1 MDKERAKSFMYTP
14 EEDKKYLFKVKSDE
28 YPEEFVL
35 ASDSLEAKFKYYT
48 RFHCASE
55 IKVNL
60 VYNFIY

>member
-1 MDKERAKSFMYTP
+1 MTQ
-14 EEDKKYLFKVKSDE
+14 EDKKYLFKVKSDD

-35 ASDSLEAKFKYYT
+35 ASDLLEAKLKYYT
-48 RFHCASE
+48 RFHCTSE

>member
-1 MDKERAKSFMYTP
+1 MYTP
-14 EEDKKYLFKVKSDE
+14 EEGKKYLFKVKSDE

-48 RFHCASE
+48 RFHCTSE